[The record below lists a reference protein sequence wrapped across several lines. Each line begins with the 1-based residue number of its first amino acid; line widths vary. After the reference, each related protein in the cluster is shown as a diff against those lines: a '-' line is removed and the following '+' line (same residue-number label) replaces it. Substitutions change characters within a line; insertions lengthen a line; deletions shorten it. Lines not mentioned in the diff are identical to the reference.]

1 MLYKIF
7 KYLISIL
14 VYAIIFV
21 ILMDYII
28 LPTYVGSSKE
38 YYLPDVRGYFV
49 EKANYKLNKLG
60 FDTEI
65 VTVPYSKQY
74 NPGEVIKM
82 FPRAFTKVKKGRAIN
97 LTISGSEK
105 EIIIPNLLTK
115 TLRNAKIEISRLNLG
130 VDTIIYEYDN
140 DMKDGTITFQIP
152 KPGRLVQ
159 TSTNMTLGVSK
170 GTAPNY
176 YIVPDLINLSLKK
189 AKNKINMSGLRVGEI
204 SFEYQPDL
212 LKITVLDQNMTPGM
226 RVTFPAS
233 INLLVTTDS
242 K

>member
-1 MLYKIF
+1 MLYKIL
-7 KYLISIL
+7 KYVISAL
-14 VYAIIFV
+14 VYAMLFV
-21 ILMDYII
+21 VLMDYIF
-28 LPTYVGSSKE
+28 LPSYVGSNKE
-38 YYLPDVRGYFV
+38 YYLPDVRGYFI

-65 VTVPYSKQY
+65 VTVPYSQFYK
-74 NPGEVIKM
+74 PGEVIKM
-82 FPRAFTKVKKGRAIN
+82 FPRAFTKVKKGREIN
-97 LTISGSEK
+97 LTVAGSEK
-105 EIIIPNLLTK
+105 EIEIPDLIAK

-130 VDTIIYEYDN
+130 IDTIIYEYDN

-152 KPGRLVQ
+152 KAGRLVQ

-170 GTAPNY
+170 GIAPNY

-204 SFEYQPDL
+204 LYEYQPDL
-212 LKITVLDQNMTPGM
+212 LKFTVIDQNMTPGM

-233 INLLVTTDS
+233 INLVITTDS
-242 K
+242 R